1 MKNKLIY
8 LTIITVVTSTTFNSC
23 KRKGCTDPNAS
34 NYDEKAKKDDGS
46 CEFNTVGEYD
56 RSTMLANL
64 ADNYIIPAYNNY
76 QASTTELDNKATAFK
91 NALTIATL
99 TELRTAWK
107 LTCISWQGV
116 SFIDFGPAA
125 DISLKSQTN
134 IYPIDT
140 ALVNS
145 NIASGSYDLQIPSN
159 FDAKGLQALDYLLYG
174 SGNNDQDVVDYF
186 INTSEAQN
194 YLAAIT
200 SELKANAETVLNNWN
215 NTYSQSFK
223 NNSADNSQG
232 SSVSILVNAL
242 SQHYESYIRKGKVG
256 LPSGVF
262 NGFSQQPMPGHVEA
276 LYSGYSIEYATAVME
291 AFRKFVKGNSYNDNT
306 EGQGLD
312 DYINFVS
319 AKDASG
325 NALETTI
332 NSQITTIITALNS
345 HTNPLSDEVVNN
357 SSQVMT
363 TYQEMQ
369 KLVPLIKVDLTS
381 ALGVLI
387 TYQDNDGD

>member
-1 MKNKLIY
+1 MKNKFLYLI
-8 LTIITVVTSTTFNSC
+8 LITAVTNITLNSC
-23 KRKGCTDPNAS
+23 KRKGCTDSNAS

-46 CEFNTVGEYD
+46 CEYNTVGEYD
-56 RSTMLANL
+56 RTKMLTNL
-64 ADNYIIPAYNNY
+64 ADNYIIPAYTNY
-76 QASTTELDNKATAFK
+76 ETTVIELENKSTAFTG
-91 NALTIATL
+91 APSIATL
-99 TELRTAWK
+99 TEIRAAWK
-107 LTCISWQGV
+107 SACISWQGV
-116 SFIDFGPAA
+116 SFIDFGPAS
-125 DISLKSQTN
+125 DISLKAQTN

-140 ALVNS
+140 VLVNS
-145 NIASGSYDLQIPSN
+145 NIASGSYNLQLPNN

-174 SGNNDQDVVDYF
+174 TGNNAQEVVDYF

-194 YLAAIT
+194 YLTAIT
-200 SELKANAETVLNNWN
+200 SELKTNASTVLNNWN
-215 NTYSQSFK
+215 NSYSQSFK
-223 NNSADNSQG
+223 SNSNDNSQG

-256 LPSGVF
+256 LPAGVF

-276 LYSGYSIEYATAVME
+276 LYSSNSVEYAIAVMD
-291 AFRKFVKGNSYNDNT
+291 AFRKFVKGNNYNDNT

-312 DYINFVS
+312 DYINFVA

-332 NSQITTIITALNS
+332 ENQITTIITALNT
-345 HTNPLSDEVVNN
+345 HANPLSDEVVNN
-357 SSQVMT
+357 SSQVMV

>member
-8 LTIITVVTSTTFNSC
+8 LTIITVVTSTIFSSC

-64 ADNYIIPAYNNY
+64 ADNYIIPSYTNY

-91 NALTIATL
+91 NALTIVTL
-99 TELRTAWK
+99 TELRAAWK

-159 FDAKGLQALDYLLYG
+159 FDAKGLQTLDYLLYG
-174 SGNNDQDVVDYF
+174 TGNNDQEVVDYF

-194 YLAAIT
+194 YLTAIT
-200 SELKANAETVLNNWN
+200 SELKANAGTVLNNWN

-223 NNSADNSQG
+223 NNSTDNSQG

-256 LPSGVF
+256 LPAGVF

-276 LYSGYSIEYATAVME
+276 LYSENSIEYATAVME

-319 AKDASG
+319 AKDANG

-332 NSQITTIITALNS
+332 DSQITTIISALNT

-357 SSQVMT
+357 SSQVMS